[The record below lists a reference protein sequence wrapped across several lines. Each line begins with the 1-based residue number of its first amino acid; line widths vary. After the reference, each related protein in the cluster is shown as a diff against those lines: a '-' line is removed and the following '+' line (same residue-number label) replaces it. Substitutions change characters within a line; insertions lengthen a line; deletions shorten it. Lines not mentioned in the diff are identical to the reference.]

1 MCAGN
6 LPVAHYGIGKIFDV
20 MLLTGPF
27 HDYSFKVSYHDIY
40 FFMYLSNY

>member
-20 MLLTGPF
+20 MLLTSAF
-27 HDYSFKVSYHDIY
+27 QNYSFKVSYHDLY
-40 FFMYLSNY
+40 FFMYLLNY

>member
-20 MLLTGPF
+20 MLLTSAF
-27 HDYSFKVSYHDIY
+27 QDYSFKVSYRDLY
-40 FFMYLSNY
+40 FFMYLLNY